1 MVVELSKVQR
11 ADAVASIQR
20 YFEEN
25 LPESIGVM
33 PAGMLLDFFVEEIG
47 AVIYNKAIADAQTR
61 MQMRVMDMTGEL
73 FADEFN
79 YWPKVDAKRKR
90 R

>member
-25 LPESIGVM
+25 LTEPIGVM

>member
-1 MVVELSKVQR
+1 
-11 ADAVASIQR
+11 
-20 YFEEN
+20 
-25 LPESIGVM
+25 M